1 MLLFL
6 NPTIKTQWK
15 VWLFIQT
22 FHCVFQHIHRRSSS
36 FSALWIYTIL
46 KPFLIRPALWAV
58 SLPYGF
64 TLFSNKLS
72 SVTLF
77 ELVSLPYGF
86 TLFSN
91 FRVPSSYHFCV
102 SLPYGFTLFSN
113 QILFYTHFIISFTTL
128 WIYTILKPSNR
139 SCSAQIGFT
148 TLWIYTILKPL
159 HPRFN
164 RHISFTTLWIYT
176 ILKLH
181 FTFDL

>member
-64 TLFSNKLS
+64 TLFSNCRQKS
-72 SVTLF
+72 APTRR
-77 ELVSLPYGF
+77 VSLPYGF

-91 FRVPSSYHFCV
+91 ILLKLHKKCAV

-128 WIYTILKPSNR
+128 WIYTILKLHILR
-139 SCSAQIGFT
+139 IYCTAGFT
-148 TLWIYTILKPL
+148 TLWIYTILKQ
-159 HPRFN
+159 
-164 RHISFTTLWIYT
+164 T
-176 ILKLH
+176 
-181 FTFDL
+181 

>member
-64 TLFSNKLS
+64 TLFSNCRQKS
-72 SVTLF
+72 APTRR
-77 ELVSLPYGF
+77 VSLPYGF

-91 FRVPSSYHFCV
+91 ILLKLHKKCAV

-128 WIYTILKPSNR
+128 WIYTILKREPSYFAKR
-139 SCSAQIGFT
+139 FGFT
-148 TLWIYTILKPL
+148 TLWIYTILKQ
-159 HPRFN
+159 
-164 RHISFTTLWIYT
+164 T
-176 ILKLH
+176 
-181 FTFDL
+181 

>member
-64 TLFSNKLS
+64 TLFSNCRQKSAPTRRVSLPYGF
-72 SVTLF
+72 TLF
-77 ELVSLPYGF
+77 SNGNRHILQRDLVSLPYGF

-91 FRVPSSYHFCV
+91 RHKRQGFWLTV

-113 QILFYTHFIISFTTL
+113 SS
-128 WIYTILKPSNR
+128 K
-139 SCSAQIGFT
+139 SCIRWSAVSLPYGFT
-148 TLWIYTILKPL
+148 LFSNL
-159 HPRFN
+159 HR
-164 RHISFTTLWIYT
+164 LQ
-176 ILKLH
+176 
-181 FTFDL
+181 

>member
-64 TLFSNKLS
+64 TLFSNCRQKSAPTRRVSLPYGFTLFSNILLKLHKKCAVSLPYGFTLFSNKLS

-91 FRVPSSYHFCV
+91 
-102 SLPYGFTLFSN
+102 G
-113 QILFYTHFIISFTTL
+113 
-128 WIYTILKPSNR
+128 
-139 SCSAQIGFT
+139 
-148 TLWIYTILKPL
+148 
-159 HPRFN
+159 N
-164 RHISFTTLWIYT
+164 RHF
-176 ILKLH
+176 LKRDY
-181 FTFDL
+181 F